1 MCLDATCSDVKSGC
15 VPLSFKPCTNAK
27 SQQFVY
33 KSDKSFSNVDNGGC
47 LDLWD
52 SGTGPD
58 VGVYSCDGG
67 SNQHWDIMGSNV
79 QSEDGG
85 DRCLTTGAVKPIWV
99 YSNAAS
105 VELVVN
111 GVSQGKK
118 MMPKLGHVEWSPA
131 WAAGSID
138 AIAYDDKGTVLGKKT
153 VQTTGDPAS
162 IQLEVEMGSNG
173 IYADRQ
179 DTALITA
186 SVLDSAGRVVPT
198 ASNMITFEV
207 TGEGHILGVGN
218 GDPSCHE
225 PDKGTSRSA
234 FNGLA
239 RALVQATNQPGTI
252 QVKATSPGLNPGTT
266 TVKTMPPKQPILSI

>member
-1 MCLDATCSDVKSGC
+1 
-15 VPLSFKPCTNAK
+15 
-27 SQQFVY
+27 
-33 KSDKSFSNVDNGGC
+33 
-47 LDLWD
+47 
-52 SGTGPD
+52 
-58 VGVYSCDGG
+58 
-67 SNQHWDIMGSNV
+67 
-79 QSEDGG
+79 
-85 DRCLTTGAVKPIWV
+85 
-99 YSNAAS
+99 
-105 VELVVN
+105 
-111 GVSQGKK
+111 

-207 TGEGHILGVGN
+207 TGEGHLLGVGN

-239 RALVQATNQPGTI
+239 RVLVQATTQSGTI